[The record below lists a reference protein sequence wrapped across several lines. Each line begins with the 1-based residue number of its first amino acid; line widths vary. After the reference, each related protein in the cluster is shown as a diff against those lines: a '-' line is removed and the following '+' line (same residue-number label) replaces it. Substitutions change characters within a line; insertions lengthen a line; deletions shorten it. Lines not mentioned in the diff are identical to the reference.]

1 MRKKIILILISLF
14 FFAAFVAFS
23 YLVKTK
29 IFNQIDFDTTVRLQN
44 HIPIKYDGFLSSLSL
59 IGSFEILAGIIFLI
73 AVFRKKLVSLFI
85 FIPFAMAH
93 VIEIIGKALLHHPGP
108 PYLFFRYNIDFL
120 FPSSYIQPGSSYPS
134 GHSLRIVFI
143 SFIFFYLIMKSRPK
157 GDRPLDEKLKTP
169 FKILSTSFLL
179 IFNVLMLVSRVS
191 LGEHW
196 TTDVVGGVLLG
207 LSSGIFALIFL

>member
-1 MRKKIILILISLF
+1 MKKKFLLIIFSFFIFILFIIF
-14 FFAAFVAFS
+14 TYIVRQD
-23 YLVKTK
+23 YLNQFD
-29 IFNQIDFDTTVRLQN
+29 FNTTVRLQN
-44 HIPIKYDGFLSSLSL
+44 HIPKKFDGFLSSLSL

-73 AVFRKKLVSLFI
+73 AVFRKKFVSLFI
-85 FIPFAMAH
+85 FVPFALAH

-143 SFIFFYLIMKSRPK
+143 SFIVFFLIKKS
-157 GDRPLDEKLKTP
+157 KLKSAM
-169 FKILSTSFLL
+169 KILLISFLL
-179 IFNVLMLVSRVS
+179 VFNVLMLVSRVS